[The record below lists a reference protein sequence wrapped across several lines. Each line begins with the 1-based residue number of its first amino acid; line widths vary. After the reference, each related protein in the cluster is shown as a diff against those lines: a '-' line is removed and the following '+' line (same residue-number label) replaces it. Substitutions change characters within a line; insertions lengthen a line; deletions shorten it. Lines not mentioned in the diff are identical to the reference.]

1 MTSKSTSAWARPSG
15 AFTLPG
21 VPDLLRDL
29 ARILPDWCDGWYLFG
44 AQAVQVWGH
53 PRLSADVDVT
63 IGLRS
68 DDVGPFVAAMRE
80 AGFTM
85 RVPDPERFAAEVRV
99 LPFVHSASGIPVDAI
114 LAGPGPEEEFL
125 ARARVVV
132 IGGVRVPVISPED
145 LVVTKILA
153 GRPKDLEDVRGIL
166 RQMGAGFDSERVRSL
181 LALLE
186 AALDRSDLRT
196 LFEDQDRAA
205 GKTKS

>member
-1 MTSKSTSAWARPSG
+1 LSDVLG
-15 AFTLPG
+15 AEPWPGQRHMNVESMYEYGPRAGFWRLWRMFTERGLPVTVFG
-21 VPDLLRDL
+21 VATAL
-29 ARILPDWCDGWYLFG
+29 ARNPD
-44 AQAVQVWGH
+44 A
-53 PRLSADVDVT
+53 
-63 IGLRS
+63 
-68 DDVGPFVAAMRE
+68 VAAMRE

-132 IGGVRVPVISPED
+132 ISGVRVPVISPED

-166 RQMGAGFDSERVRSL
+166 RQSVARFDAEQVRSL

-196 LFEDQDRAA
+196 AFDDQARAVS
-205 GKTKS
+205 KTKG